1 MAGRAFRL
9 AAVLRVREIQERQAK
24 GEVGLAQ
31 QALLGAQQEAA
42 QRLALAQRWRPTP
55 GVSVEQF
62 RAELAH
68 GLTLG
73 ANVTT
78 ANLAV
83 TAAEEVLA
91 QRQTDWQHAKQRVK
105 PLERLAEH
113 HTEALTAADLKTD
126 QAAADE
132 IAGSRWRRG

>member
-9 AAVLRVREIQERQAK
+9 AAVLRVREIQERHAK

-31 QALLGAQQEAA
+31 QQVLSAQQEAA
-42 QRLALAQRWRPTP
+42 QRLVMAQRWRPTP

-68 GLTLG
+68 GLALS
-73 ANVTT
+73 ANVAT
-78 ANLAV
+78 AQAAL
-83 TAAEEVLA
+83 TAAREVLS
-91 QRQTDWQHAKQRVK
+91 QRQADWQHAKQRVK

-113 HTEALTAADLKTD
+113 HAEAVHAAEVKTD

-132 IAGSRWRRG
+132 VAATRWRRG